1 MRRTL
6 PSLVALRAF
15 DAAARHLSF
24 KAAAEELGVTST
36 AISHRV
42 RDLEGQLGV
51 ALFERRVRAVALT
64 EPGTRLAA
72 ATAHRP
78 SRALP
83 PPWTRSPTPSA

>member
-51 ALFERRVRAVALT
+51 PLFERRVRAVALT

-72 ATAHRP
+72 ATAQ
-78 SRALP
+78 AFAGL
-83 PPWTRSPTPSA
+83 AAAVD